1 MCSGERGARIRPFR
15 WMRARRVQGVDE
27 AMNVSRVMTSSRIV
41 FGPLFIVCFL
51 NFGWVGK
58 LLALILAGLIE
69 LTDVLDGP
77 VARRRG
83 EVSDLGRFL
92 DPFADSVSRMS
103 VFLAFYAAGLA
114 DIWMVAVIFYRD
126 MMVAYVR
133 IWSMWHGVVQAAR
146 LSGKLKAVTQGVG
159 ILLVLIGILGASVGW
174 LGAQGAKRFAWWVM
188 LVVTAV
194 TAVSG
199 VEYAVGLSRLGR
211 GAAPGASGES
221 GRAS

>member
-1 MCSGERGARIRPFR
+1 
-15 WMRARRVQGVDE
+15 
-27 AMNVSRVMTSSRIV
+27 MNVSGVMTCSRIV

-58 LLALILAGLIE
+58 ACALLLAGLIE

-92 DPFADSVSRMS
+92 DPFADSISRMS
-103 VFLAFYAAGLA
+103 VFLAFVAHEPRLAA
-114 DIWMVAVIFYRD
+114 IWMVAVIFYRD

-146 LSGKLKAVTQGVG
+146 VSGKIKAIVQGVG
-159 ILLVLIGILGASVGW
+159 ILIICIAALAAALDW
-174 LGAQGAKRFAWWVM
+174 LDGGLAQRLSWWIM
-188 LVVTAV
+188 LVVTAA

-199 VEYAVGLSRLGR
+199 IEYAAGLRHLHSSRPD
-211 GAAPGASGES
+211 GADKA
-221 GRAS
+221 